1 MKVQHRRST
10 RPSSASTSGRSVDRD
25 PDRIVSFVT
34 DDYTSVHIA
43 VRGTGLTGR
52 DTYRARLDVFLAD
65 FPELEYEVID
75 LIAADDRVAVDYW
88 MRGHY
93 AGAGVDHAP
102 FEIRGAFWF
111 VLRDGLIAHRVDYRD
126 SGDVR
131 TTGRTGHLMTV
142 AWVLPVRRAHLRAW
156 L

>member
-1 MKVQHRRST
+1 MRED
-10 RPSSASTSGRSVDRD
+10 SAQTVNEAVVREYLEAIGRRD

-43 VRGTGLTGR
+43 ARGTGLTGR

-88 MRGHY
+88 MRGRY

-126 SGDVR
+126 SATFERQVGLA
-131 TTGRTGHLMTV
+131 T
-142 AWVLPVRRAHLRAW
+142 
-156 L
+156 

>member
-1 MKVQHRRST
+1 MLDE
-10 RPSSASTSGRSVDRD
+10 SAPTVNAAVVREYLEAIGRRD

-52 DTYRARLDVFLAD
+52 DTYRARLDIFLAD

-75 LIAADDRVAVDYW
+75 LIAAHDRVAVDYW
-88 MRGHY
+88 MRGRY

-111 VLRDGLIAHRVDYRD
+111 VMRDGLIAHRVDYRD
-126 SGDVR
+126 SATFERQVGLA
-131 TTGRTGHLMTV
+131 T
-142 AWVLPVRRAHLRAW
+142 
-156 L
+156 

>member
-1 MKVQHRRST
+1 MRADSAQTVNEAVVREYLEAIGRRE
-10 RPSSASTSGRSVDRD
+10 

-43 VRGTGLTGR
+43 ARGTGLTGR
-52 DTYRARLDVFLAD
+52 DTYRARLDVFLAE

-75 LIAADDRVAVDYW
+75 LIAAHDRVAVDYW
-88 MRGHY
+88 MRGRY

-111 VLRDGLIAHRVDYRD
+111 VMRDGLIAHRVDYRD
-126 SGDVR
+126 SATFERQVGLA
-131 TTGRTGHLMTV
+131 T
-142 AWVLPVRRAHLRAW
+142 
-156 L
+156 

>member
-1 MKVQHRRST
+1 MREG
-10 RPSSASTSGRSVDRD
+10 SAQTVNEVVVREYLEAIGRRD

-34 DDYTSVHIA
+34 DDYSSVHIA
-43 VRGTGLTGR
+43 ARGTGLTGR
-52 DTYRARLDVFLAD
+52 DTYRGRLDVFLAD

-88 MRGHY
+88 MRGRY
-93 AGAGVDHAP
+93 AGTGVDHAP

-126 SGDVR
+126 SATFERQVGLA
-131 TTGRTGHLMTV
+131 T
-142 AWVLPVRRAHLRAW
+142 
-156 L
+156 